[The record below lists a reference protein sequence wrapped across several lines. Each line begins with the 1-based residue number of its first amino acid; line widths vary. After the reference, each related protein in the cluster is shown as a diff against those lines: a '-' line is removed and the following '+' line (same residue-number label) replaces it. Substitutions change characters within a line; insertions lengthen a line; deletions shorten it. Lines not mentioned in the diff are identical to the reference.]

1 MRKISIFLIVF
12 CSLLIVYSSPTHA
25 SYVTVSP
32 EGKLVVKVLA
42 DQTEADGSTLAVT
55 KLAENTVSNST
66 PAVTLTKNKDS
77 VQMVVTNSDG
87 TKNLT
92 VPEKTDTLIEIEE
105 RPETQ
110 KISIGVQADQFFLRQ
125 KNYIALTNFP
135 LTVDAQSAHLVAKG
149 ESGDTLLSIL
159 PMEAAESMLRSGIIT
174 KVTDNTMQLVD
185 EDHGLQYKIT
195 GEKIFSVLN
204 VYDYIVPVEAYVS
217 VTDGS
222 ILRIDSSTW
231 YRFMN
236 FLVG

>member
-1 MRKISIFLIVF
+1 MRKIFGFLIVYCF
-12 CSLLIVYSSPTHA
+12 LFIVYSTNAHA

-42 DQTEADGSTLAVT
+42 DQTEKGGSSLAVT
-55 KLAENTVSNST
+55 KLAENTVTNKM
-66 PAVTLTKNKDS
+66 PAVTLTKNNDS

-87 TKNLT
+87 TKELT
-92 VPEKTDTLIEIEE
+92 VPEKTDTLVEIEE

-110 KISIGVQADQFFLRQ
+110 KISIGLQNDQFFVRQ
-125 KNYIALTNFP
+125 KNYVALTHFP

-149 ESGDTLLSIL
+149 ESGDTLLTIL
-159 PMEAAESMLRSGIIT
+159 PMEAAESTLRSGILT
-174 KVTDNTMQLVD
+174 KVTDNTMELID

-195 GEKIFSVLN
+195 GEKVFSFLHI
-204 VYDYIVPVEAYVS
+204 YDYTVPVEAYVS